1 MKVNEFF
8 GFDSSPFSRNIK
20 TIYESKDYLEISKR
34 LDFFIGEDG
43 VALITGLHGLGK
55 TMIVDYLLDR
65 TDKVVYIQNNDL
77 SLFEFFNYLG
87 KQLDVKTNH
96 CHMSSILADID
107 NRVLTYNNA
116 GKKVILVID
125 DVDDISYKVIE
136 SLKYLYETRRDK
148 SKGMSILLLGHSS
161 FRARCK
167 DPRFS
172 FLINNIII
180 NYDCVGLSLN
190 ETKEYIKH
198 RLRCAGSNEQLIDDK
213 YFNTIYSYT
222 EGNPGVINKYMST
235 VLLVAYVNKTKEIDG
250 KILKIAKD
258 EMEI

>member
-8 GFDSSPFSRNIK
+8 GFNSSPFTRNIDV
-20 TIYESKDYLEISKR
+20 IYESKDYLEISKR
-34 LDFFIGEDG
+34 LEFFIGEDG
-43 VALITGLHGLGK
+43 VALITGLHGFGK
-55 TMIVDYLLDR
+55 TMITDYLLNS

-77 SLFEFFNYLG
+77 TLFEFFNYLG

-96 CHMSSILADID
+96 CHMSQILADID
-107 NRVLTYNNA
+107 NRVMTYYNA
-116 GKKVILVID
+116 GKRVILVLD
-125 DVDDISYKVIE
+125 DIDDISYKVVE

-148 SKGMSILLLGHSS
+148 RKGMSILLLGHPS

-172 FLINNIII
+172 FLINNIIT

-190 ETKEYIKH
+190 ETKEYINH
-198 RLRCAGSNEQLIDDK
+198 RLRCAGYTGNLIEDK

-222 EGNPGVINKYMST
+222 EGNPQVINKFMST
-235 VLLVAYVNKTKEIDG
+235 VLLIAYMNKTKTIDN
-250 KILKIAKD
+250 KLLKTAKD

>member
-8 GFDSSPFSRNIK
+8 EFNYLPFSRNLR

-43 VALITGLHGLGK
+43 IALITGLHGLGK
-55 TMIVDYLLDR
+55 TTIIDHLLN
-65 TDKVVYIQNNDL
+65 TMDKVVYIQNNDL

-96 CHMSSILADID
+96 CHMSQILADID
-107 NRVLTYNNA
+107 NRVTTYYSA

-125 DVDDISYKVIE
+125 DADDISYKIIE
-136 SLKYLYETRRDK
+136 SLKYLYETRNNK
-148 SKGMSILLLGHSS
+148 QKGMSILLLAHPT
-161 FRARCK
+161 FRSRCK

-172 FLINNIII
+172 FLINNIIV

-198 RLRCAGSNEQLIDDK
+198 RLKDAGYDKPLIEDR

-222 EGNPGVINKYMST
+222 EGNPQIINKFMST
-235 VLLVAYVNKTKEIDG
+235 VLLVAFTSNTKEIDN

>member
-1 MKVNEFF
+1 MKVNDFF
-8 GFDSSPFSRNIK
+8 GFSFSPFSRNIDV
-20 TIYESKDYLEISKR
+20 IYESKDYLEIEKR
-34 LDFFIGEDG
+34 LNVFIGEDG

-55 TMIVDYLLDR
+55 TMIVDYLLDG
-65 TDKVVYIQNNDL
+65 TDKVIYIQNNDL

-96 CHMSSILADID
+96 CHMSQILADID
-107 NRVLTYNNA
+107 NRVMTYHSA
-116 GKKVILVID
+116 GKKVILVLD
-125 DVDDISYKVIE
+125 DIDDISYKVVE

-148 SKGMSILLLGHSS
+148 RKGMSILLLGHPS

-190 ETKEYIKH
+190 ETKEYINH
-198 RLRCAGSNEQLIDDK
+198 RLKRAGYMDNLIDDK
-213 YFNTIYSYT
+213 YFGTIYSYT
-222 EGNPGVINKYMST
+222 EGNPQIINKFMST
-235 VLLVAYVNKTKEIDG
+235 VLLVAFINNTKAIDNKL
-250 KILKIAKD
+250 LKIAKD
-258 EMEI
+258 EMEV